1 MKSIVLAL
9 TLLTGSLIA
18 GCATTSGGDYC
29 DIARAVR
36 PHKSDVLTDETKRAL
51 LTELRK
57 LEKLCG
63 VRP

>member
-1 MKSIVLAL
+1 MKSIVLAM

-18 GCATTSGGDYC
+18 GCATTSGDYC

-36 PHKSDVLTDETKRAL
+36 PHKADVLSEATKRDMLA
-51 LTELRK
+51 ELKK

>member
-1 MKSIVLAL
+1 MKSIVLATML
-9 TLLTGSLIA
+9 STVSLIA
-18 GCATTSGGDYC
+18 GCATTSGDYC

-36 PHKSDVLTDETKRAL
+36 PHASDVLSEQTKRDMLA
-51 LTELRK
+51 ELKK